1 MSLKLTQQ
9 DFERLVVFMKKN
21 YGINLEKKSVLIEGR
36 LSNMIAKR
44 GFTSFKDYLDF
55 ALSDKTGNE
64 TIQLVNKLTT
74 NHTFFLREPEH
85 FTFLKNTILP
95 YIEKANTDHSMNLW
109 CAASSKGHEP
119 YTILFTVLDYF
130 GTNISTWRINYIATD
145 IDTEVLNFARA
156 GVYPATELKDVPQ
169 NWITK
174 YFRKVD
180 EGNFAVR
187 DNYRTMIQFKQ
198 FNLMDKIVTQRP
210 YDFISC
216 RIVMIYFDT
225 ETKNA
230 LVERFYDA
238 TKEGGYLFTG
248 HSESVSR
255 DTRYSY
261 IQPAIYRKQS
271 GSSKTTDLGLGATK
285 SAGAGA
291 IGKGGIGGASGT
303 GGTGG
308 IPGSYT
314 PKSTIG
320 STGAKSTIGSSGKK
334 SNFGTTG
341 TKSTFGTTG
350 TKSTIGSTGTKS
362 TIGTTGTKSTIGS
375 GGLTGTK
382 STFGTS
388 VSSGTKPASGLTGS
402 KGTPPKKF

>member
-198 FNLMDKIVTQRP
+198 FNLMDKIETQRP

-216 RIVMIYFDT
+216 RNVMIYFDT

-291 IGKGGIGGASGT
+291 IGKGGAS
-303 GGTGG
+303 GTGG

-320 STGAKSTIGSSGKK
+320 SNGAKSTIGTS
-334 SNFGTTG
+334 G

-350 TKSTIGSTGTKS
+350 TKSTIGS
-362 TIGTTGTKSTIGS
+362 TGTKSTIGS

>member
-1 MSLKLTQQ
+1 MNLKLTQQ
-9 DFERLVVFMKKN
+9 DFERLVTFMKKN

-95 YIEKANTDHSMNLW
+95 YIEKANADHSMNLW

-119 YTILFTVLDYF
+119 YTILFTILDYF
-130 GTNISTWRINYIATD
+130 GPNISKWRINYIATD

-169 NWITK
+169 GWITK

-180 EGNFAVR
+180 DANFAVR
-187 DNYRTMIQFKQ
+187 DNYRMMIQFKQ

-216 RIVMIYFDT
+216 RNVMIYFDM

-230 LVERFYDA
+230 LVERFYDV

-255 DTRYSY
+255 NTRYTY
-261 IQPAIYRKQS
+261 IQPAVYRRQS
-271 GSSKTTDLGLGATK
+271 ADKSKTTDPKLGLTRP
-285 SAGAGA
+285 
-291 IGKGGIGGASGT
+291 IGT
-303 GGTGG
+303 G
-308 IPGSYT
+308 
-314 PKSTIG
+314 
-320 STGAKSTIGSSGKK
+320 
-334 SNFGTTG
+334 
-341 TKSTFGTTG
+341 
-350 TKSTIGSTGTKS
+350 
-362 TIGTTGTKSTIGS
+362 TIGTTGTAGS
-375 GGLTGTK
+375 KLT
-382 STFGTS
+382 
-388 VSSGTKPASGLTGS
+388 TGS
-402 KGTPPKKF
+402 NGTTPRKF

>member
-9 DFERLVVFMKKN
+9 DFERLVAFMKKN

-198 FNLMDKIVTQRP
+198 FNLMDKIVTQKP

-216 RIVMIYFDT
+216 RNVMIYFDT

-230 LVERFYDA
+230 LVERFYDV

-285 SAGAGA
+285 SAGTGA
-291 IGKGGIGGASGT
+291 VGKVGI

-320 STGAKSTIGSSGKK
+320 STGAKSTIGTS
-334 SNFGTTG
+334 G

-350 TKSTIGSTGTKS
+350 TKSTIGSAGTKSTFGTTGTKS

-388 VSSGTKPASGLTGS
+388 GSSGTKPASGLTGS

>member
-1 MSLKLTQQ
+1 
-9 DFERLVVFMKKN
+9 
-21 YGINLEKKSVLIEGR
+21 
-36 LSNMIAKR
+36 
-44 GFTSFKDYLDF
+44 GFNSFKDYLDF

-95 YIEKANTDHSMNLW
+95 YIEKANLDHTMNLW

-130 GTNISTWRINYIATD
+130 GPNISKWRINYIATD
-145 IDTEVLNFARA
+145 IDTEVLNYARA

-169 NWITK
+169 GWITK

-187 DNYRTMIQFKQ
+187 DNYRMMIQFKQ
-198 FNLMDKIVTQRP
+198 FNLMDKIVTQKP

-216 RIVMIYFDT
+216 RNVMIYFDM

-255 DTRYSY
+255 DTRYTY

-271 GSSKTTDLGLGATK
+271 GNSSNTSDPKLGLTK
-285 SAGAGA
+285 PAGAGT
-291 IGKGGIGGASGT
+291 IGAGGLSGT
-303 GGTGG
+303 
-308 IPGSYT
+308 
-314 PKSTIG
+314 KSTIG
-320 STGAKSTIGSSGKK
+320 NGLS
-334 SNFGTTG
+334 
-341 TKSTFGTTG
+341 G
-350 TKSTIGSTGTKS
+350 TKSTIGSS
-362 TIGTTGTKSTIGS
+362 
-375 GGLTGTK
+375 GTK

-388 VSSGTKPASGLTGS
+388 GAKSTFGSSGAIGTKSTIGSNGSIGSKSTLGTSSTKSAIGSTGTKPASGLTGS
-402 KGTPPKKF
+402 KGIPPKKT